1 MQLSASP
8 IETRDVLLATQDATS
23 VHENRAVFLHRP
35 RSDLAQSTN
44 SFAHITSAP
53 SLGWRDSWDLH
64 AGMHGHVLT
73 FCPTSSWRST
83 CDLSS
88 RICSAPQAYRSK
100 AVPPGQPVRA
110 PRFSLSL
117 QNWCSGR
124 AASNEFL
131 ARWGEGEG
139 SPGSPAGHPKWY
151 PHRRARAP
159 GPNTG
164 RGPLHRPNYPAGPL
178 TQYAFL

>member
-1 MQLSASP
+1 MLFSFIGPVPTSPRAPIVSPTSPPLPPWPGVIHGISA
-8 IETRDVLLATQDATS
+8 
-23 VHENRAVFLHRP
+23 AV
-35 RSDLAQSTN
+35 S
-44 SFAHITSAP
+44 
-53 SLGWRDSWDLH
+53 
-64 AGMHGHVLT
+64 HGHVLT

-100 AVPPGQPVRA
+100 AVPPGQPVPA
-110 PRFSLSL
+110 PRLSLSL
-117 QNWCSGR
+117 ANWCSGR

-139 SPGSPAGHPKWY
+139 SPGSPAGHPTWY

-159 GPNTG
+159 GPKTG
-164 RGPLHRPNYPAGPL
+164 RGPLHRPYDAHSGEECKSL
-178 TQYAFL
+178 LMAS